1 MPGAVVHARPGT
13 AAADASARLAA
24 LETAVR
30 TLRGPAAAP
39 ETLDVVTEG
48 DGALAR
54 AEGVLRRA
62 GERRALSAA
71 HTVVALAGATGGG
84 KSSLFNALVG
94 DERVRVGVRR
104 PTTGEPV
111 AGLAGPADG
120 AAPLLDWL
128 EIRQRHV
135 LDVAGL
141 DGLVLLD
148 LPDVDSVQ
156 VSHAATVDR
165 LARVV
170 DVLVWVLDPQ
180 KYADDVLHRRYLRPM
195 ATHAEVTVVV
205 LNKVDTLDA
214 AEREAVLADLTRL
227 LALDGLGGVPVRM
240 TSVSTGE
247 GIDGLR
253 EVLGEIVAARTAAE
267 ARLAA
272 DARAA
277 GLALLEEVGSPDPAG
292 VGPRD
297 REALAVVLAE
307 AAGVE
312 VVADAVARSYRMRSR
327 ATTGWPPVRWLGR
340 IKADPVRRLGLDREI
355 VDPELV
361 RSSLP
366 RPTAVQRAR
375 VNAACRGL
383 GSAAAAGASEPWRTS
398 IRAAATAPADS
409 LGDAL
414 DQAVVSTRLDSQGVP
429 RWWRAVGA
437 LQWLL
442 LASAVVGAGWLAFV
456 ALLGYLGLPQPG
468 VPSLGRVP
476 WPTALLLGGVLA
488 GLVVAGLAGLAA
500 RGGARR
506 RAGKVRKRLRESVGR
521 VADDVVVAPV
531 VAEVERCVATTRAAR
546 EAAA

>member
-1 MPGAVVHARPGT
+1 MPGAVVHARPGA

-30 TLRGPAAAP
+30 TLRGTATAP
-39 ETLDVVTEG
+39 QTLDVVTEG

-94 DERVRVGVRR
+94 EDRVRVGVRR

-111 AGLAGPADG
+111 AGLAGAADG

-165 LARVV
+165 LARAV

-180 KYADDVLHRRYLRPM
+180 KYADDLLHRRYLRPM

-205 LNKVDTLDA
+205 LNKVDTLDPD
-214 AEREAVLADLTRL
+214 EREAVLADLTRL
-227 LALDGLGGVPVRM
+227 LALDGMPGVPVRL
-240 TSVSTGE
+240 TSVATGE

-253 EVLGEIVAARTAAE
+253 EALGEIVAARSAAE

-277 GLALLEEVGSPDPAG
+277 GLALLEEVGSPEPAG
-292 VGPRD
+292 VGDRD

-327 ATTGWPPVRWLGR
+327 AATGWPPVRWIGR

-375 VNAACRGL
+375 VNAACRDL
-383 GSAAAAGASEPWRTS
+383 GSAAATGASEPWRTS

-414 DQAVVSTRLDSQGVP
+414 DQAVVSTRLDSLGVP

-442 LASAVVGAGWLAFV
+442 LAAAVVGAGWLGLI

-500 RGGARR
+500 RGAARR
-506 RAGKVRKRLRESVGR
+506 RAGKVRKRLREAVGR
-521 VADDVVVAPV
+521 VADDVVVGPV

-546 EAAA
+546 TAAA

>member
-1 MPGAVVHARPGT
+1 MPGAVVHARPGA

-39 ETLDVVTEG
+39 ETLLVVTEG

-94 DERVRVGVRR
+94 EDRVRVGVRR

-165 LARVV
+165 LARAV

-180 KYADDVLHRRYLRPM
+180 KYADDLLHRRYLRPM

-205 LNKVDTLDA
+205 LNKADTLDP
-214 AEREAVLADLTRL
+214 AEREGVLADLTRL
-227 LALDGLGGVPVRM
+227 LALDGLPGVPVHL
-240 TSVSTGE
+240 TSVATGE
-247 GIDGLR
+247 GIDDLR

-277 GLALLEEVGSPDPAG
+277 ALALLEEVGSPEPAG
-292 VGPRD
+292 VSGRD
-297 REALAVVLAE
+297 REALAVVLAD

-327 ATTGWPPVRWLGR
+327 AATGWPPVRWLGR

-375 VNAACRGL
+375 VSAACRDL
-383 GSAAAAGASEPWRTS
+383 GSTAAAGAGEPWRTS
-398 IRAAATAPADS
+398 IREAATAPADS

-429 RWWRAVGA
+429 RWWHAVGV

-442 LASAVVGAGWLAFV
+442 LAAAVAGAAWLGLV

-468 VPSLGRVP
+468 VPTLGRVP

-488 GLVVAGLAGLAA
+488 GLVVSGLAGLAA

-521 VADDVVVAPV
+521 VADEVVVAPV
-531 VAEVERCVATTRAAR
+531 LAEVERCVATTRAAR
-546 EAAA
+546 TASA